1 MHVVSGRQLWA
12 DGGLVLAGVAGLG
25 FDMFGSGWLRH
36 LYKRGTYSAM
46 PTALDW
52 GVGVG
57 WCALAWLA
65 GVCCVWV
72 WLFLVPLY
80 LGVLNGG
87 LVNWN

>member
-1 MHVVSGRQLWA
+1 MLCQVDSPGLMV
-12 DGGLVLAGVAGLG
+12 GLVLAGVAGLG
-25 FDMFGSGWLRH
+25 FGMVGSRWLRH
-36 LYKRGTYSAM
+36 LYKGGTYSAM

-52 GVGVG
+52 GGGVG

-72 WLFLVPLY
+72 WLFWCPSIWV
-80 LGVLNGG
+80 VLNGG